1 MVPGIIIPKHVT
13 IHPDIYTV
21 SLLLL
26 RVYKYEHTGAN
37 NTVNTSHFG
46 WYHCVRAV
54 HRQVL
59 SFLTSLLG
67 NSDRNLSDAAHTQD
81 VSRTACWPPPKKFHF
96 RILWNM
102 LQIPAGNVQC
112 ITEKRKGT
120 TGSTN
125 NMETPSQGSS
135 GLAGARCVLAW
146 RNRRDLCLLGETG
159 RICVIEGHLAHQTR
173 KCAKALLVQFPD
185 CSCQKM
191 SAVLKTTQ
199 AASGF
204 AKNKPSNKKKNE

>member
-1 MVPGIIIPKHVT
+1 MQPTHRMCPAQRA
-13 IHPDIYTV
+13 D
-21 SLLLL
+21 LLQRSFILEFYGTC
-26 RVYKYEHTGAN
+26 YKYQLATCN
-37 NTVNTSHFG
+37 
-46 WYHCVRAV
+46 
-54 HRQVL
+54 
-59 SFLTSLLG
+59 
-67 NSDRNLSDAAHTQD
+67 
-81 VSRTACWPPPKKFHF
+81 VS
-96 RILWNM
+96 
-102 LQIPAGNVQC
+102 Q
-112 ITEKRKGT
+112 KRKGT

-159 RICVIEGHLAHQTR
+159 RICVTEGHLAHQTR

-204 AKNKPSNKKKNE
+204 AKNKPFLYISLKQPHAGSTRLELSQKIIHPFCHTWIL